1 MITPENRYLTAFSD
15 YLVTQKMVPD
25 NFLIYYID
33 WVRKAYLH
41 VGKSFEEVLLFDEEK
56 AFLERLKLNES
67 AWKVT
72 QAKQALGLYSHF
84 LESQS
89 KVGRSAAHAYDA
101 QWKLCVDLMQK
112 RLRVQQK
119 AYSTGKRL

>member
-15 YLVTQKMVPD
+15 YLVTQKMVPE

-56 AFLERLKLNES
+56 AFLVRLKLNEP

-89 KVGRSAAHAYDA
+89 KVGRSPSRA
-101 QWKLCVDLMQK
+101 
-112 RLRVQQK
+112 
-119 AYSTGKRL
+119 